1 MKAQALNEGKPAAIV
16 DKMVVGR
23 INKYYKDVCLLE
35 QAFVKDGDKA
45 VKNILDGTI
54 SSFVRFEMGE
64 GLEKKSED
72 LASEVQAQIDAQKK

>member
-1 MKAQALNEGKPAAIV
+1 AIV